1 MEAVRDRIMFKTGTD
16 EPWYLDREWLE
27 EYPEA
32 RAANWRKPL
41 SLLEIPQMAETPDVR
56 QRRGRG

>member
-1 MEAVRDRIMFKTGTD
+1 MFKTGTD

>member
-1 MEAVRDRIMFKTGTD
+1 MEAVRDRIMWKTGTD
-16 EPWYLDREWLE
+16 EPWYLDREWLA

-41 SLLEIPQMAETPDVR
+41 SLSEISQMAPTPDVR
-56 QRRGRG
+56 QRQGRG